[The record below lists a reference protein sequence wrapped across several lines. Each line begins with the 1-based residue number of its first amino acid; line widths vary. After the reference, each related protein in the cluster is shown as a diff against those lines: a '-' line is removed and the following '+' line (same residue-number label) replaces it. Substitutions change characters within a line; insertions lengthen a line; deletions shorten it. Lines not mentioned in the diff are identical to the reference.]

1 MLLNI
6 LLRLSIA
13 PMQFVWCLVLV
24 WPFLIYTFVKGLMIF
39 KLRKLLHKTG
49 YLKDD
54 KDKSCNSSTISCK
67 AASLIL
73 ETSLVINCINIERD
87 DANLPIAVFEY
98 YNIHVIDMK
107 GEVKVMNRCTVKID
121 LQNKILL
128 STNVDGTF
136 LTPKQSYILFGW
148 YLVTSHHAKVHSGK

>member
-1 MLLNI
+1 M
-6 LLRLSIA
+6 
-13 PMQFVWCLVLV
+13 F
-24 WPFLIYTFVKGLMIF
+24 F
-39 KLRKLLHKTG
+39 KLRKLLHKKG
-49 YLKDD
+49 HLKDD
-54 KDKSCNSSTISCK
+54 KSCTSSKISCVV
-67 AASLIL
+67 ASLIL
-73 ETSLVINCINIERD
+73 ETTLVISCIDIEIED
-87 DANLPIAVFEY
+87 PNLPIAVFEY

-148 YLVTSHHAKVHSGK
+148 YLVTSHHAFILVSSFVIISCIDC